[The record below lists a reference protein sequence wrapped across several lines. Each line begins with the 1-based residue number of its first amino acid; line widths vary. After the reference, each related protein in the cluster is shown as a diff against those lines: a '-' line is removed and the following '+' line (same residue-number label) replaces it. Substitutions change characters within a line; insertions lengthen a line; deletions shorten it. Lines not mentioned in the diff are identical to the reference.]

1 MEKLPTA
8 TREQIE
14 AKLVRYATLGTGDVK
29 AMGGDRRG
37 LLRLRVGDYRVMFVE
52 EPARI
57 NVHRIGHRREVY
69 R

>member
-14 AKLVRYATLGTGDVK
+14 AKLVRHATLGTGDVK
-29 AMGGDRRG
+29 SMGGDRRG